1 VFIRL
6 LGAAVAALALA
17 AAGSALAA
25 SGTGYDISYP
35 QCGGLFPSSPA
46 FAIVGVNG
54 GKPYSANSCFG
65 AGTSPSELAWGG
77 MNSQLYANTADPG
90 SALSSH
96 WPNGQAAPKPCNTTA
111 NPGAESPECH
121 YDYGWNAAA
130 DSYQDAVNGY
140 VSLGWAA
147 AGATRTPVANAWWL
161 DVETANSWTST
172 PSLNVAAL
180 QGEADYLTSVG
191 AASVGFYSS
200 SSDWTTITGATRSLA
215 AYKSWLAGAGTLANA
230 QAACSGP
237 GFTGGGVQLS
247 QFASNGF
254 DGDYDCTP
262 APALAFAGSGQTLT
276 AGATSAAITVQ
287 LPAAASAAVN
297 VQVTSSSS
305 QGTFASDPAS
315 GTWTQTETVQIPAG
329 QTTASFYYRDLRAGT
344 ATLTAAASGY
354 GNATQAETI
363 RAAELKTLAIT
374 PSSVQM
380 RAGTSQSLS
389 AAGADAYGNTVAV
402 SPSWSVSPSL
412 GTFSANQANPVK
424 FTATTTG
431 SGTVKATVGAV
442 AATAAVTVTKKHH

>member
-1 VFIRL
+1 ML
-6 LGAAVAALALA
+6 AAVAVVAALAA
-17 AAGSALAA
+17 AESAFAA

-35 QCGGLFPSSPA
+35 QCGGLFPSSAA

-96 WPNGQAAPKPCNTTA
+96 WPNGQTAPKPCNTTA

-161 DVETANSWTST
+161 DVETANSWTSA

-230 QAACSGP
+230 QAACSGS

-262 APALAFAGSGQTLT
+262 APALAFAGPGQTLT

-287 LPAAASAAVN
+287 LPAAASADVN

-305 QGTFASDPAS
+305 KGTFASDPTSA
-315 GTWTQTETVQIPAG
+315 TWTQTQALQIPAG
-329 QTTASFYYRDLRAGT
+329 QTTASFYYRDQQAGST
-344 ATLTAAASGY
+344 TLTATAAGY
-354 GNATQAETI
+354 GNATQTETI
-363 RAAELKTLAIT
+363 RAAELKTLTIT
-374 PSSVQM
+374 PSSVQV
-380 RAGTSQSLS
+380 RVGSSQSLS
-389 AAGADAYGNTVAV
+389 AAGSDAYGNAIAV
-402 SPSWSVSPSL
+402 TPSWSVTPAL
-412 GTFSANQANPVK
+412 GTFAPNPGNPAR
-424 FTATTTG
+424 FTARATG
-431 SGTVKATVGAV
+431 SGTIKATVGAV
-442 AATAAVTVTKKHH
+442 SATAGVAVTAKKPH